1 MNRRVLRLQAYPALL
16 AGTGRQ
22 PLGFRGDLA
31 ELAQDDATIATLT
44 ALSLTAQA
52 LRFERP
58 LAPPNFALEP
68 VVQDQRTILADR
80 MRRPLLRLLNN
91 RRPADDLALA
101 LAWAFDRYKVRPHP
115 FDLPKM
121 DAFVRAHAE
130 YLGTLAQ
137 HWAQQRDDA
146 PAQPQGYFMADEMD
160 ETTWTRGLPGLRA
173 RFIAERRR
181 QDPTAARALVEAVW
195 AQENADMRVRL
206 LAALET
212 GLHADDQLFLESLG
226 KDRAPRV
233 RALAQRFL
241 ARITG
246 RRGEHPALAACLE
259 RIKRTTTGLLK
270 KRVVLALELP
280 ATVKEHEVKAWIR
293 ETFAEVSLEELA
305 RALQL
310 TETQL
315 VEATEKDANLSLALA
330 LMAAQ
335 DRQYDFL
342 DTLTNGQLSDAW
354 EQLSQFGTFDL
365 GMIAADERS
374 RFAEVLIAPYGGKLP
389 LSYSAW
395 SWLHRILEGPAPAPL
410 MEAVLR
416 SPRWLTQLLEE
427 SKLGAEWMEI
437 LAALCPSSHRAR
449 LRTMMATFDAALT
462 LTALPLLDILD
473 SLEKV
478 GHHEQ

>member
-1 MNRRVLRLQAYPALL
+1 MNARALRLQAYPALL
-16 AGTGRQ
+16 VGTGRQ

-31 ELAQDDATIATLT
+31 ELAQQDATQATLT

-58 LAPPNFALEP
+58 QAPPNFAIEP
-68 VVQDQRTILADR
+68 VVQDHRTILADR
-80 MRRPLLRLLNN
+80 MRRPLLRLLNK

-130 YLGTLAQ
+130 HLGALAQ
-137 HWAQQRDDA
+137 QWAQQRDDS

-181 QDPTAARALVEAVW
+181 QDATAARALVEAAW

-206 LAALET
+206 IAALET
-212 GLHADDQLFLESLG
+212 GLHADDQPFLESLG

-233 RALAQRFL
+233 RALAQKFL
-241 ARITG
+241 ARLTG
-246 RRGEHPALAACLE
+246 RRSEHPALAACLE

-270 KRVVLALELP
+270 KRVVLTLELP
-280 ATVKEHEVKAWIR
+280 ATVKEHETKVWIR
-293 ETFAEVSLEELA
+293 EAFAEVSLEELA
-305 RALQL
+305 HALQL
-310 TETQL
+310 TEPQL

-335 DRQYDFL
+335 DRRFEL
-342 DTLTNGQLSDAW
+342 LEKLARGQLSDAW
-354 EQLSQFGTFDL
+354 EQLSQLGTFDL
-365 GMIAADERS
+365 GTMTAEERS
-374 RFAEVLIAPYGGKLP
+374 RLAEVLIAPYGGKP
-389 LSYSAW
+389 PSSYSAW
-395 SWLHRILEGPAPAPL
+395 SWLHRTLEGPAPAPL
-410 MEAVLR
+410 IEAVLR

-427 SKLGAEWMEI
+427 SKLGSEWMEI
-437 LAALCPSSHRAR
+437 LAALCPSSHRVR
-449 LRTMMATFDAALT
+449 LRAMMASLDAALT
-462 LTALPLLDILD
+462 LTAAPLLDILD
-473 SLEKV
+473 SMEKV